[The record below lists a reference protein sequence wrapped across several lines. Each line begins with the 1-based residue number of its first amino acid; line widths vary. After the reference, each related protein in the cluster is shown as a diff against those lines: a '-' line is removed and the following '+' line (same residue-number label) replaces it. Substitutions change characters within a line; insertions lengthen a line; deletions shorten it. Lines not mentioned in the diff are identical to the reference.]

1 MLILLPMHASATAV
15 FKAERAQRCLPI
27 RRLNISPQTNCNAL
41 AYVHVNINGN
51 QMQRR
56 ETRGACRGL
65 ASILDARVALRSL
78 LGIILIHTHTHILLE
93 EERESI
99 LDFHPR
105 APTRETRG
113 REHPSGVHSP
123 LLLFRL
129 LAVFIFYLLFDPG
142 PLAPALCVCALRIDR
157 QRRADTTQHTR

>member
-78 LGIILIHTHTHILLE
+78 LGIILIHTHTHTHTHSHTAGGRKRINFGFPSA
-93 EERESI
+93 RTNQRNQR
-99 LDFHPR
+99 PR
-105 APTRETRG
+105 ASEWGAFATFALPPACSFYILFTFRPR
-113 REHPSGVHSP
+113 PSRSG
-123 LLLFRL
+123 
-129 LAVFIFYLLFDPG
+129 
-142 PLAPALCVCALRIDR
+142 ALCVCIENR
-157 QRRADTTQHTR
+157 